1 MISGLAKSE
10 AMPREDFF
18 VTTLPF
24 SDERVETP
32 IVEAAE
38 VKLAS
43 YNRKRAKKNRTTDE

>member
-10 AMPREDFF
+10 AMPREELF

-24 SDERVETP
+24 SDERVESP
-32 IVEAAE
+32 VVETFK

-43 YNRKRAKKNRTTDE
+43 YDRKRAKKNRTNE

>member
-10 AMPREDFF
+10 VKPREELF

-24 SDERVETP
+24 SDERVEP
-32 IVEAAE
+32 SIVEPTE

-43 YNRKRAKKNRTTDE
+43 YDRKRVKKNRTTE

>member
-10 AMPREDFF
+10 VKPREEFF

-24 SDERVETP
+24 SDERVE
-32 IVEAAE
+32 AAE

-43 YNRKRAKKNRTTDE
+43 YDRKRAKKNRTTE